1 MRDGGP
7 IAQSQV
13 LEEPR
18 ESWVDRGV
26 GDIPI
31 LRHTAADAPVIEGF

>member
-13 LEEPR
+13 LEPR
-18 ESWVDRGV
+18 ESWVGRGV
-26 GDIPI
+26 GEIPN
-31 LRHTAADAPVIEGF
+31 LRHTAADAPVIRGL